1 MELSG
6 QKILVTGSTGFIGG
20 HITRRLLGR
29 ECAAVRMLARD
40 ARKANELVKLGAGA
54 VEGDLGDMASSSE
67 PSRGRRRWFTRRR
80 RCPLFQSGK
89 LSPSPIAVGRR
100 TFFGRPRAPESV

>member
-1 MELSG
+1 M
-6 QKILVTGSTGFIGG
+6 TGSTGFIGG

-54 VEGDLGDMASSSE
+54 VEGDLGDMASLE
-67 PSRGRRRWFTRRR
+67 R
-80 RCPLFQSGK
+80 
-89 LSPSPIAVGRR
+89 AVGVQINEHPPAPNQPEAAPLPPPP
-100 TFFGRPRAPESV
+100 TEGSPFERPTEATLKP

>member
-29 ECAAVRMLARD
+29 EGAAVRMLARD

-54 VEGDLGDMASSSE
+54 VEGDLGDMASLERAVEGAEAVVS
-67 PSRGRRRWFTRRR
+67 PAAPGAPVPKRGTFAPCNWRWT
-80 RCPLFQSGK
+80 G
-89 LSPSPIAVGRR
+89 A
-100 TFFGRPRAPESV
+100 